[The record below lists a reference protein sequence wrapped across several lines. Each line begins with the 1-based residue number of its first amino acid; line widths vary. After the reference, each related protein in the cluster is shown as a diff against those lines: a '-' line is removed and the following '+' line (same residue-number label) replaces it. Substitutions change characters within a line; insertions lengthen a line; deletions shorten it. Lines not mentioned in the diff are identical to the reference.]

1 MRRYD
6 NSAES
11 NSRTPLKAQFATVAF
26 IPGSILTLGAGF
38 IFSQAFGQGVGIA
51 AGTGVVFVGASI
63 GATLAFLVGRYVLR
77 EWVAELIQK
86 YRIMRAVDA
95 AIKEKGA
102 VLVLLLR
109 LSPVVPFSAF
119 NYIVSAT
126 SVSLRDYMV
135 GFFGMIPGTAAFVYF
150 GSLLSSVRDAA
161 RGSSGAEQQNP
172 ALRWSLLGVGLLA
185 TIAALVF
192 ISIYAKR
199 ALDAALQQEGAA
211 GAEVGGS
218 SAPLLP
224 PPGAGLTRQESRGP
238 TYGPHPGVGL

>member
-1 MRRYD
+1 
-6 NSAES
+6 
-11 NSRTPLKAQFATVAF
+11 
-26 IPGSILTLGAGF
+26 
-38 IFSQAFGQGVGIA
+38 
-51 AGTGVVFVGASI
+51 VFVGASV

-77 EWVAELIQK
+77 DWVAELIQR

-119 NYIVSAT
+119 NYIMSAT
-126 SVSLRDYMV
+126 SVGLRDYMI
-135 GFFGMIPGTAAFVYF
+135 GFFGMIPGTAAYIYF

-161 RGSSGAEQQNP
+161 EGSSGAEDQNP
-172 ALRWSLLGVGLLA
+172 ALRWSLLGVGLVA

-199 ALDAALQQEGAA
+199 ALNAALEAESLNGAA
-211 GAEVGGS
+211 AAGS
-218 SAPLLP
+218 ASLPLLP
-224 PPGAGLTRQESRGP
+224 AVTSRLPRQESRGDC
-238 TYGPHPGVGL
+238 YNPHPAVGF

>member
-1 MRRYD
+1 
-6 NSAES
+6 
-11 NSRTPLKAQFATVAF
+11 VAF
-26 IPGSILTLGAGF
+26 IPGAILTLGGGF
-38 IFSQAFGQGVGIA
+38 IFTQVFGQGVGIA

-77 EWVAELIQK
+77 EWVAQLIQK

-119 NYIVSAT
+119 NYIMSAT
-126 SVSLRDYMV
+126 SVSLRDYVV

-161 RGSSGAEQQNP
+161 AGSGGAQEQNP
-172 ALRWSLLGVGLLA
+172 ALRWSLLVVGLVA
-185 TIAALVF
+185 TVAALVF

-199 ALDAALQQEGAA
+199 ALNAALEDEASTNAQHNSNAA
-211 GAEVGGS
+211 GEDAHLLIP
-218 SAPLLP
+218 SASARGRSTIQVPVLATVP
-224 PPGAGLTRQESRGP
+224 AGQPRQESRASL
-238 TYGPHPGVGL
+238 YDPHPSMGL

>member
-1 MRRYD
+1 M
-6 NSAES
+6 
-11 NSRTPLKAQFATVAF
+11 
-26 IPGSILTLGAGF
+26 
-38 IFSQAFGQGVGIA
+38 
-51 AGTGVVFVGASI
+51 GASV

-119 NYIVSAT
+119 NYIMSAT
-126 SVSLRDYMV
+126 SVSLRDYLL
-135 GFFGMIPGTAAFVYF
+135 GFVGMIPGTAAFVYF

-161 RGSSGAEQQNP
+161 EGSSGAEDQNP

-185 TIAALVF
+185 TVAALVF

-199 ALDAALQQEGAA
+199 ALNTALAVEDAREAHHE
-211 GAEVGGS
+211 GS
-218 SAPLLP
+218 SAPLLAP
-224 PPGAGLTRQESRGP
+224 APQPAQGHVRQESRGP
-238 TYGPHPGVGL
+238 AYGPHPAAGL